1 MPPGSAP
8 GLRCSH
14 RRLEGV
20 VVSPS
25 SAVSP
30 AVLTAQSI
38 SKSFALRVV
47 LARVSVTVGPTQR
60 RGVVG
65 PNGAGKST
73 LLKILAS
80 VEEPSSGRVRR
91 SNTTMTVG
99 YLPQET
105 TVDGDMLLMQ
115 WLAVRTG
122 VADAARTMDARMRAM
137 EEAVAASEESQDSM
151 TAIES
156 YTESVE
162 CYSALGGEDLE
173 ARAAAVLHDL
183 GLDETSLARPLGSLS
198 GGQRSRA
205 HLAGLLLARFDI
217 FLLDEPTNDLDF
229 AGLDLL
235 EQFVASSPAGM
246 MIVSHDRA
254 FLQRCVTSVL
264 ELDGV
269 TGTASEFAG
278 GYDAY
283 VRERRTA
290 REAELASYERYQSE
304 RKRLLEAARRR
315 KTRAASG
322 AVRAKRRPSDPD
334 KAIKAWRIEGAE
346 NSAAKAKIL
355 ERQID
360 RMEVAD
366 KPWESWR
373 LELSFGDPP
382 RGSDIVSRLELAV
395 LERGAFRLGPLD
407 VDIRWGDRVLITGP
421 NGSGKSTLLAALI
434 GELPLAG
441 GRRRLGPGVRIGVMD
456 QNRVAFGDREGA
468 GRVRGNDDRPWL
480 EVFIEHSGLLEEDAR
495 SLLAKFALAADHVAR
510 PAHSLSPGERSRATL
525 ALLAAR
531 EANCL
536 VLDEPTNHL
545 DLEAIEQLE
554 SALTEFSGTVILVS
568 HDRRLIEAFAP
579 TDRIEL

>member
-1 MPPGSAP
+1 
-8 GLRCSH
+8 
-14 RRLEGV
+14 
-20 VVSPS
+20 
-25 SAVSP
+25 
-30 AVLTAQSI
+30 
-38 SKSFALRVV
+38 
-47 LARVSVTVGPTQR
+47 
-60 RGVVG
+60 
-65 PNGAGKST
+65 
-73 LLKILAS
+73 
-80 VEEPSSGRVRR
+80 
-91 SNTTMTVG
+91 
-99 YLPQET
+99 
-105 TVDGDMLLMQ
+105 
-115 WLAVRTG
+115 
-122 VADAARTMDARMRAM
+122 M
-137 EEAVAASEESQDSM
+137 EQAVAASEESQDSM

-162 CYSALGGEDLE
+162 RYSALGGEDLE

-183 GLDETSLARPLGSLS
+183 GLDESSLARPLGSLS

-205 HLAGLLLARFDI
+205 HLAGLLLARYDI

-269 TGTASEFAG
+269 TGAASEFAG

-290 REAELASYERYQSE
+290 REAEWASYERYQSE

-315 KTRAASG
+315 KTWAASG

-334 KAIKAWRIEGAE
+334 KAIKAGRIEGAE

-360 RMEVAD
+360 RMEVAE
-366 KPWESWR
+366 KPWEPWR
-373 LELSFGDPP
+373 LELSFGDAP
-382 RGSDIVSRLELAV
+382 RSSDIVSRLDSAV
-395 LERGAFRLGPLD
+395 LERGAFRMGPLD

-434 GELPLAG
+434 GELPLTG
-441 GRRRLGPGVRIGVMD
+441 GRRRIGAGVRIGVMD
-456 QNRVAFGDREGA
+456 QSRVAFDDREGA
-468 GRVRGNDDRPWL
+468 GWVGGRDRPWL
-480 EVFIEHSGLLEEDAR
+480 EVFIEQSGLFEEDAR
-495 SLLAKFALAADHVAR
+495 SLLAKFALTADHVAR
-510 PAHSLSPGERSRATL
+510 GAHSLSPGERSRATL

-554 SALTEFSGTVILVS
+554 RALTEFSGTVILVS

-579 TDRIEL
+579 TGRIEL